1 MHHLWYT
8 RRGVAR
14 RALLALAIGLL
25 SSPSSAS
32 ELVMCG
38 ELNRDLEGCLL
49 LELCSG
55 PFYDLTDF
63 GSFEEGDW
71 IYVEGFWES
80 GDPDCG
86 NGICMVG
93 CIGVERIGR
102 SPDLTQDCI
111 VAFDDVMALLE
122 RWGPCSRCPED
133 LDESGVVDFG
143 DLLIVLSAWGP
154 CEG

>member
-25 SSPSSAS
+25 SSPSSAGD
-32 ELVMCG
+32 LVVCG

-86 NGICMVG
+86 DGICMVG

-102 SPDLTQDCI
+102 SPDLTRDCV
-111 VAFDDVMALLE
+111 VAFDDVLALLK

-133 LDESGVVDFG
+133 LDDSGTVDFA
-143 DLLIVLSAWGP
+143 DLLIVLAAWGP
-154 CEG
+154 CE